1 MKQSLRQLLLLSLT
15 GSVLL
20 AGWRAVPL
28 MEQTAIGTAVLPES
42 VQPEAVRQ
50 ETAPAESP
58 QPHKNQIQQASCYG
72 G

>member
-20 AGWRAVPL
+20 AGRHAVPL
-28 MEQTAIGTAVLPES
+28 MEQTAIGTA

-50 ETAPAESP
+50 ETAPAEST
-58 QPHKNQIQQASCYG
+58 QSTAVTALEAILSG
-72 G
+72 